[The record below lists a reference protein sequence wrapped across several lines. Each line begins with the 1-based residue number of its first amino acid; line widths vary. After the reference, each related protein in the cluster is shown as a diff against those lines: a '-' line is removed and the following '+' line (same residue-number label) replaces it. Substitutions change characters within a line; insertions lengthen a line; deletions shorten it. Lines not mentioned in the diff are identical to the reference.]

1 MNRQLLLEKVL
12 EDIIKDSKQTDP
24 QRIEKAETLIS
35 TFKEVDKWGIFHF
48 LTTSETTPGL
58 EHKQEIYWPSIH
70 QFKELYQSGGHI
82 TLEDFVNLIENNDIK
97 VTCTDK
103 SFLYWAWM
111 YKANKQKYGIT
122 VQNKAPTRNN
132 VRLHGGSCFVAGT
145 EVATKNGFKNIEDI
159 KPGDFVYTHKGNLKR
174 VRAISS
180 HYDKTI
186 KIKIGRNI
194 IQCTP
199 NHRFYCNRFNST
211 QKFEW
216 IEAKDLN
223 HNTYLTSPILRSK
236 ESEQIDVK
244 KAFMLGWYLAD
255 GCMSWKKNRENSKCF
270 QKYNRTFYDITY
282 TIRSDKIKYAKE
294 ILKEYKTTQKD
305 EINIRVHDQEL
316 IKFILKYSTP
326 TLKDIKVEKSISYEV
341 MNWNRE
347 ARIALLQGFFCG
359 DGTYGKSINGSN
371 MTWINTNKDLLEV
384 LYFIS
389 RSLGY
394 SYWFSN
400 KLRKIVKNP
409 NGVNECPKQ
418 LHNFKVSLG
427 DINQYTNE
435 LLESIKGVNVKF
447 TEKTHN
453 SIGNYLMFYMD
464 KKLEADSQIV
474 YNLEV
479 EDDESYLVTRQMLA
493 VHNCKHILSVLMLIS
508 EDPSTQEKMAKQL
521 DEMLS
526 KTYGN
531 GKVSSEFS
539 DIDDSTDQELP
550 KVQDIDSE
558 QPNDEEI
565 EELTTEEFDAMEK
578 HLIDI
583 IDSYDIVTNEVVN
596 EISRLTPDER
606 SKLLSNILEY
616 IDTQGIDYNELKVQS
631 VLDLLDWEG

>member
-48 LTTSETTPGL
+48 LTTSETTSGL

-82 TLEDFVNLIENNDIK
+82 TLEDFINLIENNDIK

-111 YKANKQKYGIT
+111 YKADKQKYGIT

-132 VRLHGGSCFVAGT
+132 VRLHGGS
-145 EVATKNGFKNIEDI
+145 
-159 KPGDFVYTHKGNLKR
+159 
-174 VRAISS
+174 
-180 HYDKTI
+180 
-186 KIKIGRNI
+186 
-194 IQCTP
+194 
-199 NHRFYCNRFNST
+199 
-211 QKFEW
+211 
-216 IEAKDLN
+216 
-223 HNTYLTSPILRSK
+223 
-236 ESEQIDVK
+236 
-244 KAFMLGWYLAD
+244 
-255 GCMSWKKNRENSKCF
+255 
-270 QKYNRTFYDITY
+270 
-282 TIRSDKIKYAKE
+282 
-294 ILKEYKTTQKD
+294 
-305 EINIRVHDQEL
+305 
-316 IKFILKYSTP
+316 
-326 TLKDIKVEKSISYEV
+326 
-341 MNWNRE
+341 
-347 ARIALLQGFFCG
+347 
-359 DGTYGKSINGSN
+359 
-371 MTWINTNKDLLEV
+371 
-384 LYFIS
+384 
-389 RSLGY
+389 
-394 SYWFSN
+394 
-400 KLRKIVKNP
+400 
-409 NGVNECPKQ
+409 
-418 LHNFKVSLG
+418 
-427 DINQYTNE
+427 
-435 LLESIKGVNVKF
+435 
-447 TEKTHN
+447 
-453 SIGNYLMFYMD
+453 
-464 KKLEADSQIV
+464 
-474 YNLEV
+474 
-479 EDDESYLVTRQMLA
+479 
-493 VHNCKHILSVLMLIS
+493 CKHILSVLMLIS

-583 IDSYDIVTNEVVN
+583 VDSYDIVTNEVVN

-616 IDTQGIDYNELKVQS
+616 IDTQGIDYNEPKVQS